1 MALLAR
7 DTSGSEA
14 ILKAMI
20 DSKQA
25 ANDKS
30 SLVNEPG
37 DKK

>member
-14 ILKAMI
+14 ILKAML

-25 ANDKS
+25 ASDKAA
-30 SLVNEPG
+30 LVNEPG